1 MKVLKIVLG
10 VIICLIIIGTMIYAN
25 YGGFSKLNFQI
36 NKEGGETLVYQEMS
50 GPYNQSGQVISKISY
65 DLKTN
70 FKIEP
75 NRTFGTYLDDPRK
88 VEKSK
93 LRSEVGCIL
102 EDADT
107 SRVYWIKA
115 NFNVKVCPVKN
126 YITAE
131 FPYKGRMSIMIGL
144 MKVYPALMKYVKA
157 NGYSDEGP
165 IMEIY
170 DMTNNKIYYR
180 KEAIKIVK

>member
-10 VIICLIIIGTMIYAN
+10 VIICLIIIGTMMYAN
-25 YGGFSKLNFQI
+25 YGGFSKLSFKI
-36 NKEGGETLVYQEMS
+36 NKEGGETMVYQPVLGTYS
-50 GPYNQSGQVISKISY
+50 QSGQVISKLSF
-65 DLKTN
+65 DLKN
-70 FKIEP
+70 DFKIEP
-75 NRTFGTYLDDPRK
+75 NRTFGSYFDDPGK
-88 VEKSK
+88 VKESK

-107 SRVYWIKA
+107 ARVYWIKA
-115 NFNVKVCPVKN
+115 KFNVKVCPVKN

-131 FPYKGRMSIMIGL
+131 FPYKGKMSIMIGL

-157 NGYSDEGP
+157 NGYSDAGP

-180 KEAIKIVK
+180 KEAIKL